1 MQWDTAKS
9 SHFLWKS
16 VKVIECCSME
26 NWPGGHF
33 LTLTRVLEMAGE
45 TVPLINGCLA
55 DRPLELQ
62 FGTPAARQK
71 KGLLLIHTHT
81 HTFSPMP
88 TQAILINKLSQGLAG
103 CSAAAGSPCQQWAM
117 LGQTLLMTR
126 CASPG
131 AADRPW
137 RIKVK
142 ASPIWWRRR
151 REAAE
156 EKERRWFLGLQSVL
170 YWY

>member
-1 MQWDTAKS
+1 MKECEGDRMLFNGELARRAFPHSYQCFRDGWWNGS
-9 SHFLWKS
+9 SNKWVS
-16 VKVIECCSME
+16 
-26 NWPGGHF
+26 WRQTPR
-33 LTLTRVLEMAGE
+33 T
-45 TVPLINGCLA
+45 TVWNPSSKT
-55 DRPLELQ
+55 E
-62 FGTPAARQK
+62 K

-151 REAAE
+151 REAVE
-156 EKERRWFLGLQSVL
+156 EKKRKGDFLGCKVR